1 MTARRTLLGPLAA
14 AALAST
20 ALACW
25 CSPAR
30 AYIFFN
36 PSGRDLE
43 SAALDGTNVHNVNE
57 YSTRLQPVGLASNGA
72 HVYLGLSDPED
83 VVPNNISRVNPD
95 GTGYIANFVHV
106 SLPACDQDSSGM
118 PGEDAIAV
126 DGSHIYWADT
136 FAGTIGRAN
145 LADGSSPNA
154 QFIVASGGDCSVSP
168 GTGPRGLAVDGS
180 HIYWTNPDQ
189 GAIGRAN
196 LDGSAPTP
204 TFITGA
210 HQPWAVAVSG
220 PNIYWDNTVDADGP
234 TTIGHAQLD
243 AAGALIPG
251 SVNQS
256 FITGLTGTTANPNEL
271 AAQGGYLY
279 FDNGDGWIGKA
290 TIDGTNVVH
299 HLFLAYDPTDA
310 NTLPALAVD
319 GGQASPTKT
328 SLACQPTSLGVLDPA
343 PNASLLAPVGNATIC
358 TAEVRD
364 VGSRPGPVAGSVL
377 LTESPVAGGFV
388 SAEGD
393 LVARAACALKRSS
406 TPGLSNC
413 TFEYATS
420 AHVHGYLRNAPHTTL
435 TATYSSET
443 THTSS
448 TGGVAVALRRVHAC
462 IRTGDSYQQVC
473 NAQGQ
478 LAGVVR
484 IVSKGG
490 TRITTYVLYAGG
502 LSVTFPD
509 HCVAAGKGI
518 SVKLAFTAAKGDH
531 GSLQRVDFKLGGHRS
546 TAGHAPFTAR
556 LTVPAGRRRASPSLT
571 VHLVFSNPP
580 GADFGLTVKL
590 GVPAC

>member
-1 MTARRTLLGPLAA
+1 MTVRGRVPALLAIPLA
-14 AALAST
+14 SI

-36 PSGRDLE
+36 PPGRDLQ
-43 SAALDGTNVHNVNE
+43 SAALDGSNVHNVNE
-57 YSTRLQPVGLASNGA
+57 YSTRLQPDSLASDAA
-72 HVYLGLSDPED
+72 HLYLGYNEPGDIS
-83 VVPNNISRVNPD
+83 PNNINRVNPD
-95 GTGYIANFVHV
+95 GTGYMANFVHV
-106 SLPACDQDSSGM
+106 SLPACDHDTSAM
-118 PGEDAIAV
+118 AGEDAIAV

-154 QFIVASGGDCSVSP
+154 QFIVASGGACSVLRS
-168 GTGPRGLAVDGS
+168 TGPRGLAVDSS
-180 HIYWTNPDQ
+180 HIYWTNPDL

-196 LDGSAPTP
+196 LDGSAPTQ

-210 HQPWAVAVSG
+210 QQPWAVAVSG
-220 PNIYWDNTVDADGP
+220 PNVYWDNTTDAKGP

-256 FITGLTGTTANPNEL
+256 FITGLTGTGFTPNEL

-290 TIDGTNVVH
+290 TSDGTNVVH
-299 HLFLAYDPTDA
+299 HLFLAYDPTDV

-328 SLACQPTSLGVLDPA
+328 SVTCQPASLGVLDPT
-343 PNASLLAPVGNATIC
+343 PNQPVLAPVGNATIC
-358 TAEVRD
+358 TAAVRD
-364 VGSRPGPVAGSVL
+364 VGPHPGLVAGSAL
-377 LTESPVAGGFV
+377 LTEEPVAGGFV

-393 LVARAACALKRSS
+393 LVPRAACALKRSS
-406 TPGLSNC
+406 ALGLSTC

-443 THTSS
+443 THTAS
-448 TGGVAVALRRVHAC
+448 TGGVAVALTRVHAC
-462 IRTGDSYQQVC
+462 IHAFDDYQQVC
-473 NAQGQ
+473 NQQGQ

-484 IVSKGG
+484 VESKGR
-490 TRITTYVLYAGG
+490 TRVTTYVLYQGG

-509 HCVAAGKGI
+509 HCVAAGRRI
-518 SVKLAFTAAKGDH
+518 STKLAFTHAKNSRD
-531 GSLQRVDFKLGGHRS
+531 SLRRVDFTLGRHRS
-546 TAGHAPFTAR
+546 TAANAPFTAR
-556 LTVPAGRRRASPSLT
+556 LTVPSSRRHTSPSLT
-571 VHLVFSNPP
+571 VHLVFHSPP